1 MSRVRDVMIVVV
13 CGIVLTVVGA
23 GAASATESDCTP
35 PAPSECAT
43 ACTSGLDLSGLVD
56 GLLGGLLGG
65 GCC

>member
-1 MSRVRDVMIVVV
+1 MSRVRDVVIVVV

-23 GAASATESDCTP
+23 GAASATGSDCTP
-35 PAPSECAT
+35 PAPAQCAD
-43 ACTSGLDLSGLVD
+43 ACTSGLDLSGLID